1 MNASIT
7 LFKECHIFKNTF
19 LKTFPMFDQREV
31 DEKCLLWRAGASKQ
45 TEETKGG
52 VALSRTLKILALPP
66 TPIQACWWICQDF
79 ESSLYSCP
87 SQTEQTNRDQ
97 NKKIA
102 DAWQEQSGWE
112 LEEWKQR
119 RRREQKTNFVTSGP
133 VDQPENSEFAFSLN
147 FVNIS

>member
-1 MNASIT
+1 
-7 LFKECHIFKNTF
+7 
-19 LKTFPMFDQREV
+19 MFDQREV

-87 SQTEQTNRDQ
+87 SQTEQTNKQTKRDQ

-102 DAWQEQSGWE
+102 DA
-112 LEEWKQR
+112 
-119 RRREQKTNFVTSGP
+119 
-133 VDQPENSEFAFSLN
+133 
-147 FVNIS
+147 